1 MSQTITTRRLITVL
15 GRAATLLVTLS
26 IKEKTKFQAAN
37 HSVRRHGQTDRLT
50 NKHRPLNFFIICGL
64 LVTLGQSKDCYES
77 PSGSFNCPRLF
88 DSGGKP
94 LSPLP
99 RTPIHK
105 RKDQLPG
112 SQSQRAQTRTDKQTN
127 RYTNKLRLLNFFI
140 ICGC

>member
-1 MSQTITTRRLITVL
+1 MIFVQS
-15 GRAATLLVTLS
+15 GLL
-26 IKEKTKFQAAN
+26 N
-37 HSVRRHGQTDRLT
+37 
-50 NKHRPLNFFIICGL
+50 L

-88 DSGGKP
+88 DIGGKP

-112 SQSQRAQTRTDKQTN
+112 SQSQRADNRTDRQTD
-127 RYTNKLRLLNFFI
+127 RYTNKLRPLNFFI
-140 ICGC
+140 ICGSFKISIYICYPIKPWTAEEELKEEHRLVIKVSTLL